1 MAGHA
6 ADELDIRDQPLRDL
20 YAYWQTMRGDRRIPP
35 RSAFDPTRVPRLL
48 PNLIL
53 LDVEPET
60 GRLIVRVLGTRVATV
75 YGKDYTGRYLDE
87 VYFGSNATSVLD
99 DYGTCARDGIP
110 VLGERNFRNVRDV
123 VYRMERLILPF
134 SDDGKVVNKLI
145 SGLHFI
151 ELN

>member
-6 ADELDIRDQPLRDL
+6 AEELDIRDQQLKDL
-20 YAYWQTMRGDRRIPP
+20 YAYWQTMRGDRRIPS
-35 RSAFDPTRVPRLL
+35 RSAFDPVQVPRML

-53 LDVEPET
+53 LDVEPDT
-60 GRLIVRVLGTRVATV
+60 GRLVVRVLGTRVATV

-87 VYFGSNATSVLD
+87 VYFGDNTTSVLE
-99 DYGTCARDGIP
+99 DYGTCAREGIP

-134 SDDGKVVNKLI
+134 SDDGRVVNKLI

>member
-6 ADELDIRDQPLRDL
+6 AEVLDIRNQQLRDL
-20 YAYWQTMRGDRRIPP
+20 YTYWQKMRGDSRIPP
-35 RSAFDPTRVPRLL
+35 RSAFDPIQVPRLL

-53 LDVEPET
+53 LDVEPDS

-75 YGKDYTGRYLDE
+75 YGRDYTGQYLDE
-87 VYFGSNATSVLD
+87 IYFGSNAASVLE

-123 VYRMERLILPF
+123 VYRMERLILPL
-134 SDDGKVVNKLI
+134 SDDGKEVNKLI